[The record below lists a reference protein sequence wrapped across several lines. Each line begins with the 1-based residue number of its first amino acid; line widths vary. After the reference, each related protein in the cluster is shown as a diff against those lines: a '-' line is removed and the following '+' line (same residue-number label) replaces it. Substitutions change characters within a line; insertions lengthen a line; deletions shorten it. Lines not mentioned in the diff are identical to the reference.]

1 MFALHK
7 AIEEGVN
14 HLWTMFVFPQHPH
27 MVLMCEEDATLEM
40 KVKIVKYF
48 RDLKLVHNK
57 LVDPLCNIKEKETE
71 KSQPFKKPYTD

>member
-14 HLWTMFVFPQHPH
+14 HLWTMFVFPQHSY
-27 MVLMCEEDATLEM
+27 MVLMRDEDATLEM
-40 KVKIVKYF
+40 KVKIVRYF

-57 LVDPLCNIKEKETE
+57 LVGHPVQYQRERNREK
-71 KSQPFKKPYTD
+71 PAF

>member
-14 HLWTMFVFPQHPH
+14 HLWTMFVFPQHSY
-27 MVLMCEEDATLEM
+27 MVLMRDEDATLEM
-40 KVKIVKYF
+40 KVKIVRYF

-57 LVDPLCNIKEKETE
+57 LVDLLYSTKEKETE
-71 KSQPFKKPYTD
+71 KSVF

>member
-14 HLWTMFVFPQHPH
+14 HLWTMFVFPQHSY
-27 MVLMCEEDATLEM
+27 MVLMRDEDATLEM
-40 KVKIVKYF
+40 KVKIVRYF

-57 LVDPLCNIKEKETE
+57 LVGPPVRYQRERNREK
-71 KSQPFKKPYTD
+71 PAF

>member
-14 HLWTMFVFPQHPH
+14 HLWTMFVFPQHSY
-27 MVLMCEEDATLEM
+27 MVLMRDEDATLEM
-40 KVKIVKYF
+40 KVKIVRYF

-57 LVDPLCNIKEKETE
+57 LVGPPVQHQRERNREK
-71 KSQPFKKPYTD
+71 PAF